1 MFRKILI
8 PIDLTEPEMTK
19 QATNEAR
26 TLAEASNGA
35 LRFVN
40 VQTLIP
46 VDFLDYVPQDFD
58 SQIRR
63 GIEQELAT
71 VAAMVDFPPERVS
84 TIVLFG
90 PVHHKVLTEAEAWGA
105 DVIVICSHRPG
116 MDRFLIGS
124 NASAIVQHSKC
135 SVLVVRR

>member
-19 QATNEAR
+19 AATNEAHM
-26 TLAEASNGA
+26 LAAASDGA

-40 VQTLIP
+40 VQTLVP
-46 VDFLDYVPQDFD
+46 VDFLDYAPQDFD

-71 VAAMVDFPPERVS
+71 IVAMVDYPRERVS
-84 TIVLFG
+84 TTVLFG
-90 PVHHKVLTEAEAWGA
+90 PVHHQVLAEADAWGA
-105 DVIVICSHRPG
+105 DVIVVGSHRPG

-135 SVLVVRR
+135 SVLVVRQ